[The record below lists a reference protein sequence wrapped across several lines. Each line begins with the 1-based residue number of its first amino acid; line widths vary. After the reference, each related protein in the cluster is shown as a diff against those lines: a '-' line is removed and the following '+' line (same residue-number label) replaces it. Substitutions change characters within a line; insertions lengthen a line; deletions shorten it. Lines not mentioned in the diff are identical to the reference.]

1 MSKCPR
7 RTMPGFLF
15 VSAKRMRKNR
25 FSTPS
30 DLRLSKKCLCHFE
43 ERSDEKSYTGSRK
56 ISPFG
61 RNDKYGLK
69 DTLKPRSR
77 GKSDGSF
84 FTKPARP
91 EGMPWSTRS
100 LRERISHF
108 QRRPRQPRRASRRAG
123 PPAFWSIEAG
133 WDFSRWHAFLAIS

>member
-1 MSKCPR
+1 
-7 RTMPGFLF
+7 MPGFLF

-30 DLRLSKKCLCHFE
+30 DLRLFKERLCHFE

-69 DTLKPRSR
+69 DNLKPRSR

-84 FTKPARP
+84 FMKLARP
-91 EGMPWSTRS
+91 EGMAWSARS
-100 LRERISHF
+100 LRESVSHF
-108 QRRPRQPRRASRRAG
+108 QRRPRQTILNLGRRAG
-123 PPAFWSIEAG
+123 PPDA
-133 WDFSRWHAFLAIS
+133 